1 MEQKKHLSLRLDD
14 DTRLRLKSIAQYE
27 GRSINGQ
34 VMYLIYQCLRDFEK
48 EHGELDISEIQGV

>member
-34 VMYLIYQCLRDFEK
+34 VMYLIYQCIRDFEK
-48 EHGELDISEIQGV
+48 EHGESDISEIQ

>member
-14 DTRLRLKSIAQYE
+14 DTRWRLQSIAQYE

-34 VMYLIYQCLRDFEK
+34 VMYLIYQCIRDFEK
-48 EHGELDISEIQGV
+48 EHGEIDISEIQ

>member
-34 VMYLIYQCLRDFEK
+34 VM
-48 EHGELDISEIQGV
+48 

>member
-34 VMYLIYQCLRDFEK
+34 VMYLIYQCIREFEK
-48 EHGELDISEIQGV
+48 EHGEIDISEIQ

>member
-34 VMYLIYQCLRDFEK
+34 VMYLIYQCIRDFEK
-48 EHGELDISEIQGV
+48 EHGEIDSSEIQ

>member
-1 MEQKKHLSLRLDD
+1 MEQKEHLSLRLDD

-34 VMYLIYQCLRDFEK
+34 VMYLIYQCIRDFEK
-48 EHGELDISEIQGV
+48 EHGEIDISEIQ